1 MKAVAQRTISGSVR
15 VGDEVVGEVNRGIAV
30 LVGIHRDDTAD
41 NMNYIARKLL
51 GLRLWPSE
59 DSQKTWDR
67 NIKQI
72 DGGVLLISQFT
83 LMHVLKGNKPDFHLA
98 MDPDGALKMFNSLRD
113 TLRSDLL
120 LERVASGQFQSYMNI
135 NLINDGPVTIILDSR
150 NKQ

>member
-1 MKAVAQRTISGSVR
+1 MKAVVQRIISGSVR

-41 NMNYIARKLL
+41 DMNYIARKLL

-59 DSQKTWDR
+59 GSQKTWDR

-72 DGGVLLISQFT
+72 DGGILLISQFT

-120 LERVASGQFQSYMNI
+120 PERVATGQFQSYMNI